1 MKKLLSVL
9 LLTLS
14 VSVMGQTYS
23 KDLEKSAKKGDVAAQ
38 RDLGICYLKGE
49 GTKVDNQKA
58 FEWLSQA
65 ALQDAQAQYYLGLM
79 IEEGKVDLTK
89 DKNGFYQDL
98 ARMIKDEEM
107 QTLAKS
113 APHIIWY
120 MMSAMGG
127 NDQAMLKMA
136 MFFKANNMEK
146 DAAQYL
152 KLAADR
158 GNAEAKREYD
168 TYLSRLSASSGITVT
183 DKDLVVSSNVDTQ
196 EFIKDEHERIIILN
210 TVSHIGYGAF
220 EWAAAKEIIFQEGD
234 NPLTIETAA
243 FGFGNRHGEVPIKE
257 IIFNRPVTIKPT
269 AFNYCCPDL
278 IVFNKDVESIGENA
292 FGEEDGVKKVVFKK
306 VPKSLHREF
315 VRKGKYS
322 LNCEVIEIPAGSA
335 NAFAAF
341 GIPREKL
348 YEQGGKSLALNI
360 QLKKPNSILSVISP
374 DKLSSIDS
382 LTITGFMYETDL
394 KVLEDCKNMRYLD
407 LSRTYITYSPQKQKE
422 IQAEGQL
429 LKSLFVFMGEA
440 ADAKY
445 NDYEMSTLDHAYV
458 KGFAKLMA
466 DGVITKADEGC
477 IIPSRSMCNMAKLET
492 LILPTRAYKIGEHS
506 FKNCTALKNVK
517 LPPYLTVIGSGCF
530 YGCAS
535 LSTIDFPKTLTT
547 IGSGHTEGV
556 LEGEGSF
563 MATGLKKFDF
573 SKCTFRSNYG
583 RNMWYLKLFK
593 CQPEEIRLPSGVE
606 RVHLYA
612 RLNKTP
618 MTIYVPASVNTIDAE
633 IIVPSTVHFASPT
646 PPRYGTYKFESNST
660 FYVPKGSTTAYY
672 SAFGNSY
679 KYIEE

>member
-1 MKKLLSVL
+1 MKKLLTVIFL
-9 LLTLS
+9 ALS
-14 VSVMGQTYS
+14 VSVIGQTYS
-23 KDLEKSAKKGDVAAQ
+23 KDLEKSAKNGDVAAQ
-38 RDLGICYLKGE
+38 RDLGICYLYGNGK
-49 GTKVDNQKA
+49 KA
-58 FEWLSQA
+58 DFNKAYEWLMRA
-65 ALQDAQAQYYLGLM
+65 AVQNDGVAQFHLGIM
-79 IEEGKVDLTK
+79 CE
-89 DKNGFYQDL
+89 
-98 ARMIKDEEM
+98 
-107 QTLAKS
+107 
-113 APHIIWY
+113 
-120 MMSAMGG
+120 
-127 NDQAMLKMA
+127 
-136 MFFKANNMEK
+136 
-146 DAAQYL
+146 
-152 KLAADR
+152 
-158 GNAEAKREYD
+158 
-168 TYLSRLSASSGITVT
+168 SG
-183 DKDLVVSSNVDTQ
+183 
-196 EFIKDEHERIIILN
+196 
-210 TVSHIGYGAF
+210 
-220 EWAAAKEIIFQEGD
+220 
-234 NPLTIETAA
+234 
-243 FGFGNRHGEVPIKE
+243 
-257 IIFNRPVTIKPT
+257 
-269 AFNYCCPDL
+269 
-278 IVFNKDVESIGENA
+278 SIGE
-292 FGEEDGVKKVVFKK
+292 VKKYNMFT
-306 VPKSLHREF
+306 SSRASAAT
-315 VRKGKYS
+315 Y
-322 LNCEVIEIPAGSA
+322 IEIGGKGSTDG
-335 NAFAAF
+335 NYAALIYELATKN
-341 GIPREKL
+341 GSKDAPRKL
-348 YEQGGKSLALNI
+348 YEYYIKNGMPNRAMQWLRVAAESGDKNSQFEYGKLLAEGKLQSLDPSANYANILENLIKELREGYQKGDVSKEELDQLFSEEGFKSLFSNIESWGSSEEIAKFRTIFLNSKSKI
-360 QLKKPNSILSVISP
+360 LDGSATSIDANSPLIEAKSWFEKAAAQGHEEAKVYLQRITQELDAMAQKAEQERIASQRAARELNTRLKQYRNIKLEKPNSILSALP
-374 DKLSSIDS
+374 MDLLPSIDS
-382 LTITGFMYETDL
+382 LTIVGFMYETDL
-394 KVLEDCKNMRYLD
+394 KVLEDCKNLRYLD

-593 CQPEEIRLPSGVE
+593 CQPEEICLPSGVE

-612 RLNKTP
+612 RMNKTP
-618 MTIYVPASVNTIDAE
+618 MTIYVPASVKMIDAE

-646 PPRYGTYKFESNST
+646 PPRYDTYKFESNST